1 MSTTKI
7 KIGRSPDCNV
17 VIDERW
23 DTVSNDHADIEL
35 RNGAL
40 VYIDHSSNG
49 TIINKQKIHNREVGI
64 YPGDNIMLAGV
75 YELKWD
81 LISEYFPQ
89 SKRPTVTKNIR
100 AEQNE
105 DVSRKTA
112 QVSASISTNSKNT
125 RKTEQFN
132 APQQRQHS
140 FVQTGN
146 QTIGHETNNYGKE
159 NAYSQAEIDSMLEK
173 WNWGGFL
180 STWMWAIANR
190 IFWPLLIIPV
200 VFIPYLGQIALLVLS
215 VYLGL
220 YGSKMAWAKGKYSDF
235 SAFVS
240 SQKKWTFIG
249 ILVFISGLA
258 VNAIIVYYLLQL
270 L

>member
-1 MSTTKI
+1 MSSTKI
-7 KIGRSPDCNV
+7 KIGRSPDSTV

-35 RNGAL
+35 RNEAL
-40 VYIDHSSNG
+40 IFVDHSSNG

-75 YELKWD
+75 YELSWD
-81 LISEYFPQ
+81 LISGYFPQ

-100 AEQNE
+100 AEQAE
-105 DVSRKTA
+105 DVSRKTV
-112 QVSASISTNSKNT
+112 QVNTANASSSKNA
-125 RKTEQFN
+125 RQTEQFN

-146 QTIGHETNNYGKE
+146 QTLGQETNNYGKE

-180 STWMWAIANR
+180 TTWLWAIAHK
-190 IFWPLLIIPV
+190 IYWPLLIIPIA
-200 VFIPYLGQIALLVLS
+200 FIPYLGQVSLIVLS

-220 YGSKMAWAKGKYSDF
+220 YGSKMAWANGNYSDF
-235 SAFVS
+235 SAFVK
-240 SQKKWTFIG
+240 SQKKWAFIG
-249 ILVFISGLA
+249 VLLFIIGI
-258 VNAIIVYYLLQL
+258 AINVITIYYLLQL